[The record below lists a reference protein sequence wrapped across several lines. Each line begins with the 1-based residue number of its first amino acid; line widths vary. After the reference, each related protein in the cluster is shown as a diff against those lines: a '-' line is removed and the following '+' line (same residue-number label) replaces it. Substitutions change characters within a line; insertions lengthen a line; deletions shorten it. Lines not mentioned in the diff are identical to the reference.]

1 MVDRDNVVHSCKTAR
16 IVLTSVIVTAPDEL
30 REQLRDLTGERR
42 ARVCAALA
50 ARQAATEGPAFCTD
64 AHPAWPADHRA
75 PAGRGGTDVATTP
88 ATGRPGHTDT
98 QACFWQHGKREV
110 VA

>member
-1 MVDRDNVVHSCKTAR
+1 MVDGDNVVHSCKTAR
-16 IVLTSVIVTAPDEL
+16 TVLTSVIVTAPDEL
-30 REQLRDLTGERR
+30 REQLRDLTRERR

-50 ARQAATEGPAFCTD
+50 TRQAATAGSAFCTD

-98 QACFWQHGKREV
+98 QARFWQHGKREV